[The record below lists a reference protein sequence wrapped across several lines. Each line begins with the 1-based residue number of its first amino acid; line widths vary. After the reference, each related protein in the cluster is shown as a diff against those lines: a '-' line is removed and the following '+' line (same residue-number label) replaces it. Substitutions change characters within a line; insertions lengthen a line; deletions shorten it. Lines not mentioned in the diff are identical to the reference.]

1 MGAGADP
8 SQVRPF
14 PRPRSSNRTCG
25 FSPIRLS
32 DWFHRRLTNARP
44 SLNGPTDALVLRL
57 GEGLLRRAAR
67 EEEIALYGGAR
78 AGLQMDVHPLPL
90 LERPSA
96 VPGRHLSGQRSQNGL
111 FLYSALQNMRKC
123 RELLESV
130 CEKKQRLPL
139 DGPPQVSLACRIDTH
154 VDTRLLRK

>member
-1 MGAGADP
+1 MGQLTLSFCAWAKAYYDEQRAKKK
-8 SQVRPF
+8 SHHTAVR
-14 PRPRSSNRTCG
+14 
-25 FSPIRLS
+25 L
-32 DWFHRRLTNARP
+32 
-44 SLNGPTDALVLRL
+44 
-57 GEGLLRRAAR
+57 
-67 EEEIALYGGAR
+67 
-78 AGLQMDVHPLPL
+78 GLQMDAHPLPL
-90 LERPSA
+90 LERPPA

-154 VDTRLLRK
+154 VDTRLLR